1 MEALH
6 RRHPSQPVLA
16 SPWVLGSAFASQAGS
31 TNDQRKAAGLA
42 LVLIGGLAA
51 IPLTLRVI
59 GKQSAQEIKQA
70 A

>member
-1 MEALH
+1 LSAGTRIAL
-6 RRHPSQPVLA
+6 
-16 SPWVLGSAFASQAGS
+16 GAGIGLCLS
-31 TNDQRKAAGLA
+31 SRLNNDQRKAAGLA

-51 IPLTLRVI
+51 IPLALRVI